1 MRLLFF
7 CHCREDDV
15 FAKCTRWLIKLLKDL
30 RRGSGICAVIARM
43 EDNAAPA
50 HNDHLASSPCM
61 PESFNAAAHQASTLY
76 LPPGAWTTVLDCL
89 CAKFPAIDREQWL
102 DRIARGR
109 VLDGHGQ
116 PITAALAFR
125 EGLKI
130 HYFREV
136 PNEPPIPVLETILYA
151 DEHLVVAD
159 KPHFLPVTP
168 AGEYVEQ
175 TLLRRLIQRLDNPD
189 LVPLHRIDRHTA
201 GLVLFSA
208 NRQTRSAYQALFPT
222 RRIEKRYE
230 AIAAALP
237 HLEFPR
243 IHESRMVDGEPFFRM
258 QEGPGVSN
266 TRTRIEVI
274 ERNGELWRY
283 GLYPVTGKKH
293 QLRVHMAAL
302 GAAICNDPFYP
313 DVIKDAVDDYDRPLK
328 LLAQGLDFSDPV
340 TGEARHFE
348 SRLRLDW

>member
-1 MRLLFF
+1 MSESAF
-7 CHCREDDV
+7 
-15 FAKCTRWLIKLLKDL
+15 
-30 RRGSGICAVIARM
+30 S
-43 EDNAAPA
+43 AA
-50 HNDHLASSPCM
+50 NR
-61 PESFNAAAHQASTLY
+61 QASTLY
-76 LPPGAWTTVLDCL
+76 LPPGAWVTVLDCL
-89 CAKFPAIDREQWL
+89 CAHFSAISREQWL

-109 VLDGHGQ
+109 VLDANGV
-116 PITAALAFR
+116 PIGAALAYR
-125 EGLKI
+125 EGLRI

-136 PNEPPIPVLETILYA
+136 PNETPIPVQESILYA

-175 TLLRRLIQRLDNPD
+175 TLLRRLIRRLDNPD

-208 NRQTRSAYQALFPT
+208 NRQTRSAYQSLFPT
-222 RRIEKRYE
+222 RQIDKRYE
-230 AIAAALP
+230 AIARALP
-237 HLEFPR
+237 DIEFPR
-243 IHESRMVDGEPFFRM
+243 VHKSRLIDGEPFFRM
-258 QEGPGVSN
+258 HEGPGVSN
-266 TRTRIEVI
+266 TETAMEVC

-313 DVIKDAVDDYDRPLK
+313 DVIRDALDDYARPLK
-328 LLAQGLDFSDPV
+328 LLAQSLRFVDPV
-340 TGEARHFE
+340 TGQQRQFQSEIH
-348 SRLRLDW
+348 LDW

>member
-1 MRLLFF
+1 MSQS
-7 CHCREDDV
+7 V
-15 FAKCTRWLIKLLKDL
+15 F
-30 RRGSGICAVIARM
+30 S
-43 EDNAAPA
+43 AAS
-50 HNDHLASSPCM
+50 L
-61 PESFNAAAHQASTLY
+61 QASTLY
-76 LPPGAWTTVLDCL
+76 LPPGNWPTVLDCL
-89 CAKFPAIDREQWL
+89 CAHFSAISREQWL

-109 VLDGHGQ
+109 VLDGAGM
-116 PITAALAFR
+116 PIDSRLAYK
-125 EGLKI
+125 EGLRI

-136 PNEPPIPVLETILYA
+136 PNETPIPVLETILYA

-175 TLLRRLIQRLDNPD
+175 TLLRRLIRRLDNPD

-208 NRQTRSAYQALFPT
+208 SRASRSAYQALFPT
-222 RRIEKRYE
+222 RKIDKRYE

-237 HLEFPR
+237 EVGFPR
-243 IHESRMVDGEPFFRM
+243 VHKSRLVDGEPFFRM
-258 QEGPGVSN
+258 QEGPGASN
-266 TRTRIEVI
+266 TETAMEVC
-274 ERNGELWRY
+274 ERNGDLWRY

-313 DVIKDAVDDYDRPLK
+313 QVIKDAVDDYANPLK
-328 LLAQGLDFSDPV
+328 LLAQGLRFTDPL
-340 TGEARHFE
+340 TGE
-348 SRLRLDW
+348 LRAFNSQIHLDW